1 VEEKI
6 WLEVDQGS
14 AEGLNHRGHRGAL
27 RKPWA

>member
-1 VEEKI
+1 MFATVEEKI

-27 RKPWA
+27 